1 MLQTVVLQRVYIL
14 LVYHVLR
21 LDIILMGLL
30 AAWNTFHVALQKLLE
45 EIECSPI
52 AELIKGNYKE
62 FS

>member
-1 MLQTVVLQRVYIL
+1 MLRTVVLQRVYIL

-52 AELIKGNYKE
+52 AELI
-62 FS
+62 